1 MPNVV
6 EAFEQLPGLV
16 QRSVLGAAVL
26 LVAVG
31 VPIAVWFIVTK
42 SPTARLIASRLL
54 TWTVIFLVSALFI
67 FLDPADGVIETGV
80 DGSIYRGFWAPISLW
95 GCFETVRLMLIKPRN
110 LARTLLGLVW
120 LAALLV
126 GGWQLSHLAGYALVL
141 LFVVALFDI
150 GGWVG
155 GKTLANLKPFG
166 IRIFKKTSP
175 NKTLGGLAVSFVLG
189 GVAWVWVFGG
199 GLLFG
204 GPASNLNLMAYLGL
218 AAFAVLGDWLAS
230 KLKRL
235 AKVKDAGAII
245 VGFGGVLDRFDSIIW
260 VGIGSLVI
268 TYF

>member
-6 EAFEQLPGLV
+6 EAFEQLPSLV

-26 LVAVG
+26 LIAVG

-80 DGSIYRGFWAPISLW
+80 DGSVYRGLWAPISLW

-155 GKTLANLKPFG
+155 GKTLAKLKPFG

-175 NKTLGGLAVSFVLG
+175 NKTLGGLVVSFVLG
-189 GVAWVWVFGG
+189 GAAWVWVFGG

-204 GPASNLNLMAYLGL
+204 GPAANLNLMAYLGL

-235 AKVKDAGAII
+235 AKVKDAGTII

-260 VGIGSLVI
+260 VGVGSLLV

>member
-1 MPNVV
+1 MLDVQEV
-6 EAFEQLPGLV
+6 FDQLPALV

-26 LVAVG
+26 LIAAG
-31 VPIAVWFIVTK
+31 VPIAIWFFVTK
-42 SPTARLIASRLL
+42 SPTARLIATRLL
-54 TWTVIFLVSALFI
+54 TWTIIFLVSALFV
-67 FLDPADGVIETGV
+67 FLDPIDGIIETGV
-80 DGSIYRGFWAPISLW
+80 DDGRYHGFWAPISLW

-126 GGWQLSHLAGYALVL
+126 GGWQLSHLVGYALVL

-155 GKTLANLKPFG
+155 GKTLAKLKPFG
-166 IRIFKKTSP
+166 FRIFKKTSP
-175 NKTLGGLAVSFVLG
+175 NKTLGGLVVSFVLG

-204 GPASNLNLMAYLGL
+204 DPTANLNLMAYLGL

-260 VGIGSLVI
+260 VGVGSLVI
-268 TYF
+268 NFF